1 MCFGGVHC
9 PCLCFDCQLDF
20 RCARSP
26 SAPDAL
32 TRWLDWSRGARTPG
46 GLYQTSASPDLQ
58 TMFGHATIRSQ
69 TSAMAAEE
77 LRATICPTRWSET
90 LNALVAVQ
98 AEDAVGIEILAD
110 VLGQL
115 PGRPPCFAQGDLS
128 DGNVAEQRDV
138 DESSSTCRLDLAVA
152 DGVPDG
158 EVHVQ
163 TMASRVPLW

>member
-1 MCFGGVHC
+1 MQPSVRMLLPWPPRSFG
-9 PCLCFDCQLDF
+9 Q
-20 RCARSP
+20 R
-26 SAPDAL
+26 SAP
-32 TRWLDWSRGARTPG
+32 
-46 GLYQTSASPDLQ
+46 
-58 TMFGHATIRSQ
+58 
-69 TSAMAAEE
+69 
-77 LRATICPTRWSET
+77 RWSET

-152 DGVPDG
+152 DVVPDG